1 LSRIVLQFVLF
12 TYIEGSRNTGDFSFQ
27 TLLKKNVI
35 GPAGP
40 YTDAGLH
47 ISALAVFI
55 AEYYMSK

>member
-1 LSRIVLQFVLF
+1 MENL
-12 TYIEGSRNTGDFSFQ
+12 GFQ
-27 TLLKKNVI
+27 TPLKNPI
-35 GPAGP
+35 APAGP